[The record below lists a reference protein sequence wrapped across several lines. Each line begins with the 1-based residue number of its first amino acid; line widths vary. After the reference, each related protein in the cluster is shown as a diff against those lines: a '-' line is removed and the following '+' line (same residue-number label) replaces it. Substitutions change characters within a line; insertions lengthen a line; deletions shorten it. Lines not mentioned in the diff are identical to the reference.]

1 MKEKGIDEILET
13 ARKMKEKYQNKVVF
27 DLVGF
32 FEDEYKDIVE
42 QMNKE
47 GIIVYH
53 GFQQD
58 VKPFLK
64 EAHCLLLPSYHEG
77 MANTIL
83 EASSMGRPVIVSNIP
98 GCQEGVIDQESGYLV
113 KVKDSQDLYEKV
125 ERFYHLSFEKKR
137 QMGMN
142 ARKLMEEKFD
152 KKKVVE
158 ITYKEL
164 MS

>member
-1 MKEKGIDEILET
+1 MKVIDPTNNEIE
-13 ARKMKEKYQNKVVF
+13 
-27 DLVGF
+27 
-32 FEDEYKDIVE
+32 I
-42 QMNKE
+42 
-47 GIIVYH
+47 IIV
-53 GFQQD
+53 QRISD
-58 VKPFLK
+58 K
-64 EAHCLLLPSYHEG
+64 
-77 MANTIL
+77 
-83 EASSMGRPVIVSNIP
+83 
-98 GCQEGVIDQESGYLV
+98 QEGVIDQESGYLV